1 MANPENKPDPKE
13 LCIPIYLNQK
23 IVFDLLAVQEDG
35 FSQLS
40 TLRTSTSDSETTK
53 NGIGASIGVSNV
65 FALLG
70 VSFSGDKGKEK
81 GFQDQTELSR
91 EKVHTPTS
99 LFAKCRSNLISKGL
113 LYQEINSETIKNL
126 KSGDFV
132 EFHAVLHKNP
142 IVDILTWIKAF
153 GEMIMPFISINK
165 QTKISGQQKSS
176 EQVFDKKTISQIDAL
191 LKMVTPSDSIE
202 LIGEL
207 KNGLGIKAVITCQLD
222 FFNRCDPNEI
232 IDGEFYVIGK
242 VVKVI
247 PEKTGAIN
255 LLRKTPLG
263 RLDPALLSGLTASLS
278 EFESS
283 VFQQDVKFTT
293 SIEGPSFLIV
303 PIAIFL

>member
-1 MANPENKPDPKE
+1 MSNPESKPDPKE

-40 TLRTSTSDSETTK
+40 TLRTSSSDSEATK
-53 NGIGASIGVSNV
+53 NGVGASIGVSNV

-70 VSFSGDKGKEK
+70 VSFSGERGKEK
-81 GFQDQTELSR
+81 GYQDQTEISQ

-99 LFAKCRSNLISKGL
+99 LFAKCRSNLIVKGL
-113 LYQEINSETIKNL
+113 LHQDISLENFKNL

-132 EFHAVLHKNP
+132 EFQAILHKNP

-153 GEMIMPFISINK
+153 GEMIMPFISTNTQGK
-165 QTKISGQQKSS
+165 NSGQQRKS
-176 EQVFDKKTISQIDAL
+176 EQVFDKKIIGQIDAV

-202 LIGEL
+202 LIGEF
-207 KNGLGIKAVITCQLD
+207 KNGTGIKAVITCQPD
-222 FFNRCDPNEI
+222 FFNRSDPNEI
-232 IDGEFYVIGK
+232 IDGEFFVIGK
-242 VVKVI
+242 VVKVV
-247 PEKTGAIN
+247 PDNSNVIN

-263 RLDPALLSGLTASLS
+263 RLDSKMLSGLTAPFSQLD
-278 EFESS
+278 ETG
-283 VFQQDVKFTT
+283 FQQDLKFTT
-293 SIEGPSFLIV
+293 SIEGPSFLII

>member
-53 NGIGASIGVSNV
+53 NGLGASIGVSNV

-70 VSFSGDKGKEK
+70 VSFSGERGKEK
-81 GFQDQTELSR
+81 GFQDQTEVSR

-113 LYQEINSETIKNL
+113 LNYEINTETIKNL

-153 GEMIMPFISINK
+153 GEMIMPFVSSNK
-165 QTKISGQQKSS
+165 QGKNSGQQKNS
-176 EQVFDKKTISQIDAL
+176 EQVFDKKIFGQIDAV

-207 KNGLGIKAVITCQLD
+207 KNGSGIRAVITCHPD
-222 FFNRCDPNEI
+222 FFNRSDPNEI

-242 VVKVI
+242 IVKVI
-247 PEKTGAIN
+247 PEKTEAIN

-263 RLDPALLSGLTASLS
+263 RLDPTMLSGLTVPFSQL
-278 EFESS
+278 EETG
-283 VFQQDVKFTT
+283 FQQNLKFTT
-293 SIEGPSFLIV
+293 SIEGPAILII
-303 PIAIFL
+303 PIAIYL

>member
-1 MANPENKPDPKE
+1 MSNPESKPDPKE

-70 VSFSGDKGKEK
+70 VSFSGERGKEK
-81 GFQDQTELSR
+81 GSQDQTEISR

-99 LFAKCRSNLISKGL
+99 LFAKCRSNLINLGL
-113 LYQEINSETIKNL
+113 LHQNITSENFENL

-132 EFHAVLHKNP
+132 EFQAVLHKNP
-142 IVDILTWIKAF
+142 IVDILTWFKALA
-153 GEMIMPFISINK
+153 EIISPIFNSSK
-165 QTKISGQQKSS
+165 QGKSSTQPKNS
-176 EQVFDKKTISQIDAL
+176 EQVFDKKTISQIDAI
-191 LKMVTPSDSIE
+191 LKMVTPSDTIE
-202 LIGEL
+202 LIGDFQ
-207 KNGLGIKAVITCQLD
+207 NGSGIKAVISCQPD
-222 FFNRCDPNEI
+222 FFNRGDPTEI
-232 IDGEFYVIGK
+232 IDGEFFILGK
-242 VVKVI
+242 VIKVV
-247 PEKTGAIN
+247 PPNGGSIN

-263 RLDPALLSGLTASLS
+263 RLDTNMLSGLTVPFTELEAAG
-278 EFESS
+278 
-283 VFQQDVKFTT
+283 FQQDVKFTT
-293 SIEGPSFLIV
+293 SIEGPSFLII

>member
-13 LCIPIYLNQK
+13 LCITIYLNQK

-40 TLRTSTSDSETTK
+40 TLRTSSSDSETTK
-53 NGIGASIGVSNV
+53 NGVGASIGVSNV

-70 VSFSGDKGKEK
+70 VSFSGERGKEK

-113 LYQEINSETIKNL
+113 LYKEINLETIKNL

-153 GEMIMPFISINK
+153 GEMIMPFVSSNK
-165 QTKISGQQKSS
+165 QGKNSGQQKNS
-176 EQVFDKKTISQIDAL
+176 EQVFDKKIFGQIDAV

-207 KNGLGIKAVITCQLD
+207 KNGSGIRAVITCQPD
-222 FFNRCDPNEI
+222 FFNRSDPNEI
-232 IDGEFYVIGK
+232 IDGEFFVIGK
-242 VVKVI
+242 VVKVV
-247 PEKTGAIN
+247 PDNSNVIN

-263 RLDPALLSGLTASLS
+263 RLDPTMLSSLTVPFSQL
-278 EFESS
+278 EETG
-283 VFQQDVKFTT
+283 FQQDLKFTT
-293 SIEGPSFLIV
+293 SIEGPAILII